1 MNALRNGIF
10 RMNTK
15 TNLVALTL
23 VSVLIPTGFAA
34 TTSVALA
41 QAVKPETIS
50 SAFALSS
57 PDKRIVVKV
66 EVKNRLS
73 YSVQF
78 RGKPLLVESAFA
90 LEFKN
95 APPIF
100 AGLRVKKTQTTERDS
115 HWENRFGKRRNVRD
129 NYRELTLDLEE
140 TQAPKRRFELIFRAY
155 DDAVAIRYFLPD
167 QPNLHEFTLTK
178 EALEFRFPN
187 DPVVWA
193 ANYGGYSSAQES
205 EFIRQKMS
213 QLSPDAP
220 YGTPLL
226 AQVASNAY
234 AAISEAD
241 LQDWA
246 GLYLSGVS
254 EAEKTPLYQSRTMNG
269 GDIAEKIDVSIK
281 GKRRLRLVVNNG
293 GNDYINDHADWGDA
307 VLIDKDGKRTPLGS
321 LKPSFAKQEFGT
333 LAINKSV
340 QGNPL
345 KIRNES
351 FAVGLGMHSIGEC
364 GFDLDKDYERF
375 QCSVGIDAEVGDS
388 GSAGFEIYA
397 SDGRSSTR
405 SGLITR
411 LAPRRDGNGLVVSG
425 ERRSSPWRVV
435 LIGDRPG
442 KLVESDTILNLNPPC
457 ALKAS
462 AWIVPGKCAWD
473 NWWSGEVKMD
483 TATNEE
489 FISFASEMGF
499 PYQLID
505 SQWYGAFNTPDANI
519 VKPNPAID
527 LPEIIRFAKSKR
539 VREIVWLHSNDV
551 DKRLKEGSLDQAFA
565 LYEKWGLA
573 GVKIDFMNRDDQEMV
588 QWYRKVVLLAASHRL
603 LVDFHGAYKSTGM
616 ERTYPNQITREGVM
630 GEEWDKFSNRV
641 TPEHDCTIPFT
652 RMLAGPMDY
661 TPGGF
666 LNRGRADWKQTLP
679 TQTQGTRCHELA
691 KFVIFDSPLTVLCD
705 HPRNYRGQAG
715 LEFLKEVP
723 TVWEETKVVAGSVG
737 EYAVSVRK
745 SGKRWF
751 LGGMTNWSQRK
762 IDVPLS
768 FLGKGTFRA
777 HLYSDSPDEN
787 KNASNLVEIVKT
799 ARSSDV
805 LSLNMASGG
814 GVAII
819 FTPL

>member
-1 MNALRNGIF
+1 MDAKLN
-10 RMNTK
+10 K
-15 TNLVALTL
+15 VASAFFTL
-23 VSVLIPTGFAA
+23 LILAGTVAS
-34 TTSVALA
+34 TSAALA
-41 QAVKPETIS
+41 QEIKTGTTS
-50 SAFALSS
+50 HALELAS
-57 PDKRIVVKV
+57 PDKRIVLKV
-66 EVKNRLS
+66 EVKNRLA

-78 RGKPLLVESAFA
+78 QGKPLLLESFFA

-95 APPIF
+95 APPISG
-100 AGLRVKKTQTTERDS
+100 GLQVRKAQTTERDS
-115 HWENRFGKRRNVRD
+115 HWENRFGKRRHVLD
-129 NYRELTLDLEE
+129 KYRELKLDLEE
-140 TQAPKRRFELIFRAY
+140 TQTPKRRVELIFRAY
-155 DDAVAIRYFLPD
+155 DDAVAIRYSLPD
-167 QPNLHEFTLTK
+167 QPNLRQFTLTK
-178 EALEFRFPN
+178 EAMEFRFPN
-187 DPVVWA
+187 DPIVWA

-205 EFIRQKMS
+205 EFTRQKMS
-213 QLSPDAP
+213 QLSPEAP

-226 AQVASNAY
+226 VQVASNAY
-234 AAISEAD
+234 AAVTEAD

-254 EAEKTPLYQSRTMNG
+254 ESDKTPLYQSRTING

-293 GNDYINDHADWGDA
+293 GNDYINDHADWGGA
-307 VLIDKDGKRTPLGS
+307 VLIDKDGKPTPLGS

-340 QGNPL
+340 AGHPL

-351 FAVGLGMHSIGEC
+351 FAIGLGMHSIGEC
-364 GFDLDKDYERF
+364 VFDLDKDYERF
-375 QCSVGIDAEVGDS
+375 QCKVGIDAEVEDS
-388 GSAGFEIYA
+388 GSAGFEVYA
-397 SDGRSSTR
+397 SDGLSSKR

-425 ERRSSPWRVV
+425 ERRASPWRVV

-457 ALKAS
+457 AIKES

-483 TATNEE
+483 TATNKE

-505 SQWYGAFNTPDANI
+505 WQWYGAFNVADANI

-551 DKRLKEGSLDQAFA
+551 DKRLKDGSLDQVFA
-565 LYEKWGLA
+565 LYENWGLA

-588 QWYRKVVLLAASHRL
+588 QWYGKVIRLAAAHRL
-603 LVDFHGAYKSTGM
+603 LVDFHGAYKPTGM

-630 GEEWDKFSNRV
+630 GEEYDKFSNRV
-641 TPEHDCTIPFT
+641 TPEHDCTLPFT

-705 HPRNYRGQAG
+705 HPRNYAGQRG

-723 TVWEETKVVAGSVG
+723 TVWDETKIVAGSVG

-751 LGGMTNWSQRK
+751 LGGITNWSQRQ

-777 HLYSDSPDEN
+777 RIYSDPSVEN
-787 KNASNLVEIVKT
+787 KNASNLVEIAKSV
-799 ARSSDV
+799 RSSDV
-805 LSLNMASGG
+805 LTVKMASGG

>member
-1 MNALRNGIF
+1 MNAK
-10 RMNTK
+10 MNK
-15 TNLVALTL
+15 VAFGLY
-23 VSVLIPTGFAA
+23 SALILAGFVVNTSTVWAQGVKA
-34 TTSVALA
+34 GTTSRAIEV
-41 QAVKPETIS
+41 
-50 SAFALSS
+50 SS
-57 PDKRIVVKV
+57 PDKRIVLKV
-66 EVKNRLS
+66 EVKNRLA

-78 RGKPLLVESAFA
+78 QGKPLLLESFFA

-95 APPIF
+95 APPISV
-100 AGLRVKKTQTTERDS
+100 GLQVKKAQTTERDS
-115 HWENRFGKRRNVRD
+115 RWENRFGKRRHVQD
-129 NYRELTLDLEE
+129 KYRELTLDLEE

-155 DDAVAIRYFLPD
+155 DDAVAIRYSLPN
-167 QPNLHEFTLTK
+167 QPNLHQFTLTK
-178 EALEFRFPN
+178 EAMEFRFPN

-205 EFIRQKMS
+205 EFTRQKMS

-226 AQVASNAY
+226 AQVAPKAY
-234 AAISEAD
+234 AAITEAD

-246 GLYLSGVS
+246 GLYLSGIS
-254 EAEKTPLYQSRTMNG
+254 EADKTPIYQSRTMNA
-269 GDIAEKIDVSIK
+269 GDIAEKVDVSIV
-281 GKRRLRLVVNNG
+281 GKRRLRLFVNNG
-293 GNDYINDHADWGDA
+293 GDTIVNDHADWGDA
-307 VLIDKDGKRTPLGS
+307 YLIAHDGKRTPLSS
-321 LKPSFAKQEFGT
+321 LTPTFEHQGFRS
-333 LAINKSV
+333 LAINKSI
-340 QGNPL
+340 GGTPL
-345 KIRNES
+345 KIRNDT
-351 FAVGLGMHSIGEC
+351 FATGLGMHAVGEC
-364 GFDLDKDYERF
+364 IFDLNREYERF
-375 QCSVGIDAEVGDS
+375 QCTIGIDNAAGDN

-405 SGLITR
+405 SGVVTK

-425 ERRSSPWRVV
+425 ERRASPWRVV
-435 LIGDRPG
+435 LIGESPG

-457 ALKAS
+457 AIKDS

-483 TATNEE
+483 TATNKEY
-489 FISFASEMGF
+489 ISFASEMGF

-505 SQWYGAFNTPDANI
+505 WQWYGAFNTAEANI

-527 LPEIIRFAKSKR
+527 LPEIIRFAKSKK

-551 DKRLKEGSLDQAFA
+551 DKRLKDGSLDQVFA
-565 LYEKWGLA
+565 LYENWGLA

-588 QWYRKVVLLAASHRL
+588 QWYGKIIRLAAAHRL
-603 LVDFHGAYKSTGM
+603 LVDFHGAYKPTGM

-630 GEEWDKFSNRV
+630 GEEYDKFSNRV
-641 TPEHDCTIPFT
+641 TPEHDCTLPFT

-666 LNRGRADWKQTLP
+666 LNRGRAEWKQTLP

-705 HPRNYRGQAG
+705 HPRNYAGQPG
-715 LEFLKEVP
+715 LQFLKEVP
-723 TVWEETKVVAGSVG
+723 TVWDETNIVAGSVG
-737 EYAVSVRK
+737 EYAISVRK

-751 LGGMTNWSQRK
+751 LGGITNWSQRK

-768 FLGKGTFRA
+768 FLGKGNFRA
-777 HLYSDSPDEN
+777 RLYSDPSVEN
-787 KNASNLVEIVKT
+787 QNASNLVEITKSV
-799 ARSSDV
+799 RSSDI
-805 LSLNMASGG
+805 LTLKMASGG